1 MDLRVIKTKNNIKE
15 AFLKIRAKN
24 DLKKIKVTD
33 LCKMAL
39 INKTTFYKHYQDI
52 YALSEEIEDDIISEC
67 VKELKEPNYLNNNPY
82 EGIIGLFDAFS
93 SRKEQIMIMF
103 SDRLN
108 VLIDKA
114 EKILKMYWL
123 PENYTSEEYL
133 KLSFFIGGGARV
145 MLNSEFE
152 EAEQL
157 KMLADIYQKII
168 IENKTTLLPQK

>member
-1 MDLRVIKTKNNIKE
+1 MDLRIIKTKNNIQE

-24 DLKKIKVTD
+24 ALKKIKVTD

-39 INKTTFYKHYQDI
+39 INKTTFYKYYQDI
-52 YALSEEIEDDIISEC
+52 YALSEEIEDAIIAEC
-67 VKELKEPNYLNNNPY
+67 INDLKGLDYLNNDPY
-82 EGIIGLFDAFS
+82 EFINGLLDAFS

-108 VLIDKA
+108 VLIDKV

-123 PENYTSEEYL
+123 PENYTPEEYL
-133 KLSFFIGGGARV
+133 KLCFFIGGGTRV
-145 MLNSEFE
+145 LLNSEYE

-157 KMLADIYQKII
+157 KILADIYQKII